1 MAIPSLPAE
10 LIRHVIFQSTPPK
23 QWGKYWPST
32 RAVDEVKDFL
42 ALRLVCKEFNNIVLD
57 YFLDPRVLT
66 QSFDSACLQRSDP
79 PTPPAIRFCRRLLS
93 RHLERS
99 RAGRQVNE
107 VSRKFAQRVNGVVDA
122 AVAALREGN
131 RDGDEV
137 QRLRKTY
144 TEGMAAA
151 VVAFG
156 GLTKAM
162 FQGIAGTKPERE
174 GVEKD
179 QDGDDDD
186 DDDDGLE
193 EDEGE
198 DDDDTEWAWSDPL
211 TMALTAA
218 GILCRVDDMKTLIA
232 KGARPCFEEDGGWI
246 GLTLHGAAIGG
257 NLDAMSLLCEHIR
270 RESVGDEDETMDDCL
285 HTGNTALHFAAQYG
299 HCEAVQWC
307 LKEGFKPDD
316 RNKNDQTPLFLAA
329 SSGHADVVEKFL
341 DLDFEREGKW
351 RLSEKDQERSAA
363 AAADDD
369 DDDDDDWFT
378 MQRAIVDVEADD
390 YRGRT
395 PMLMAVQRGYLDVVE
410 KLMRRGDLLIN
421 RRNPEEYRMT
431 YLATAASRGHEAIV
445 LRLLSYPDIK
455 TGVID
460 SSGHGIL
467 KHAAVGGNENIVR
480 KVLSWPN
487 VDVNRRGEDDST
499 PIMWA
504 AIHGHESIVRLL
516 IDNGA
521 AVDLVTHQLHLRLM
535 RYFGVS
541 SDPDNGAVDN
551 RLLGAMT
558 GQVAVLVGASALDAA
573 AHNGHEGTFRLLM
586 SQPGV
591 ELDRPDLDGRTP
603 FANAAL
609 TGNASIVRILLEQG
623 DVLNPEAP
631 DRYGHTPLMLA
642 ARAGDEDVVRALLRD
657 PRVDSNRKDK
667 KGHSALALAAIQGS
681 EDHESVVRLLLK
693 AVRSRQE
700 VEEAQ
705 AATEKAS
712 MRALLS
718 SYLQINPE
726 KVNERHSLD

>member
-1 MAIPSLPAE
+1 MAIPTLPAE
-10 LIRHVIFQSTPPK
+10 LIRHVIFQSTPPN

-42 ALRLVCKEFNNIVLD
+42 ALRLVCKEFNNIILD

-66 QSFDSACLQRSDP
+66 ESFDSACLQRSDP
-79 PTPPAIRFCRRLLS
+79 PTPPAIRFCRKLLS

-99 RAGRQVNE
+99 RAGRRVNE
-107 VSRKFAQRVNGVVDA
+107 VSRRFAQRVNGVVDA
-122 AVAALREGN
+122 AVDALREGEG
-131 RDGDEV
+131 DGDEV

-174 GVEKD
+174 SVEKD
-179 QDGDDDD
+179 QNDDDDGDDDD
-186 DDDDGLE
+186 

-198 DDDDTEWAWSDPL
+198 EEDDTEWAWSDPL

-218 GILCRVDDMKTLIA
+218 GILCRVDDMKALIA
-232 KGARPCFEEDGGWI
+232 KGARPEFEEDAGWI

-257 NLDAMSLLCEHIR
+257 NLDALGLLCEHVR
-270 RESVGDEDETMDDCL
+270 RESVGEDETMDDCL

-299 HCEAVQWC
+299 HCGAVQWC

-316 RNKNDQTPLFLAA
+316 RNTNDQTPLFLAA
-329 SSGHADVVEKFL
+329 SSGHADVVKILL
-341 DLDFEREGKW
+341 DLDFEREKKKW
-351 RLSEKDQERSAA
+351 RLSEKDKEKAIAA

-369 DDDDDDWFT
+369 DGDDDWFA

-395 PMLMAVQRGYLDVVE
+395 PVLMAVQRGHLDVVE
-410 KLMRRGDLLIN
+410 ELMWKGDLLIN

-455 TGVID
+455 TDVID

-480 KVLSWPN
+480 KVLSWPK

-516 IDNGA
+516 IENGA
-521 AVDLVTHQLHLRLM
+521 AVDLVTHQLHLRLL
-535 RYFGVS
+535 RYFGILG
-541 SDPDNGAVDN
+541 DPDTGAVDN

-573 AHNGHEGTFRLLM
+573 AHNGHEGTFRLLAA
-586 SQPGV
+586 QPGV

-609 TGNASIVRILLEQG
+609 TGNVGIVKFLLEQG
-623 DVLNPEAP
+623 DVLNPEAA
-631 DRYGHTPLMLA
+631 DRFGHTPLMLA
-642 ARAGDEDVVRALLRD
+642 ARAGDEDVVRVLLRD
-657 PRVDSNRKDK
+657 PRVDSSRRDK
-667 KGHSALALAAIQGS
+667 EGHSALVLAAIQGS
-681 EDHESVVRLLLK
+681 ADHQSVAKLLLGK
-693 AVRSRQE
+693 VRSRQE
-700 VEEAQ
+700 VEEAL
-705 AATEKAS
+705 AATQDAC

-718 SYLQINPE
+718 SYLQT
-726 KVNERHSLD
+726 KS